1 LNCSMKVNSTPLG
14 IFIMEMK
21 LHCFHRNLSN
31 TSIPLHFLSGQKI
44 HHVCVEKIVRVA
56 YYSILLPINSSSV
69 RPLIKINRHPEI
81 QEKRPHH
88 VCVEKFVRVDCGDDC
103 DDKFYLIWTFIK

>member
-1 LNCSMKVNSTPLG
+1 MNTLNCLMKVNSIPLG

-31 TSIPLHFLSGQKI
+31 NYNFGRGIRGI
-44 HHVCVEKIVRVA
+44 
-56 YYSILLPINSSSV
+56 
-69 RPLIKINRHPEI
+69 
-81 QEKRPHH
+81 HH

-103 DDKFYLIWTFIK
+103 DDKFYLIWTRK